1 MIKMEELNI
10 QTIAKYIIKNHPDC
24 CFSCN
29 YDYDYI
35 KKADNEF
42 LLNECKN
49 FFFYEI
55 LNTCGCGRPDDT
67 ASVIKDILNIINDYY
82 NETQNYNR
90 EEINIA
96 HDKKIKRLNSLCGVE
111 IKDNTNYNGLIQFVL
126 YMLDHAGFLEH
137 GSSIGGAWLT
147 DLGRMFLYF
156 LNSVELDVD

>member
-1 MIKMEELNI
+1 MIKIEDLSCKAL
-10 QTIAKYIIKNHPDC
+10 AKYIIENYPD
-24 CFSCN
+24 SCLAYN
-29 YDYDYI
+29 YNCDYI
-35 KKADNEF
+35 NKADNEF
-42 LLNECKN
+42 LLDECNN

-67 ASVIKDILNIINDYY
+67 TSVIKDILNIINDYY

-111 IKDNTNYNGLIQFVL
+111 IKDNTNYDGLIQFVL

-147 DLGRMFLYF
+147 DLGRMFLYV
-156 LNSVELDVD
+156 LNNVELDLS

>member
-1 MIKMEELNI
+1 MIKMKELNDEI
-10 QTIAKYIIKNHPDC
+10 VANYIIENYPD
-24 CFSCN
+24 SCLASN
-29 YDYDYI
+29 SHY
-35 KKADNEF
+35 NNSNS
-42 LLNECKN
+42 LLDDCKD